1 MVTTYAVSCL
11 PYSLNTALSL
21 LFPDQDY
28 IMDPIMLTILHTLCG
43 LQFSINFIIY
53 TIMPSSV
60 RDMHVELFHKMKTS
74 FFSLCKHQ
82 LYQKLKVTLQSMLKS
97 CILPQQF
104 GRRKRKI
111 VFDIQQLP
119 DAKLQKR
126 VLKPKRF
133 IIDFD
138 DSGETYLWKIIRIL
152 FLPYIIWWNKGHIYY
167 WYYSLF
173 PHKLSLLQRTLS
185 IRMIGWSSQ

>member
-1 MVTTYAVSCL
+1 MDNQTYRRIILVLAMVMTYAVSCL

-21 LFPDQDY
+21 LFPDHDY
-28 IMDPIMLTILHTLCG
+28 VMDPIMLTILHTLCG

-53 TIMPSSV
+53 TIMPSPV
-60 RDMHVELFHKMKTS
+60 RDIHVELFQKMKTS
-74 FFSLCKHQ
+74 FISLCKNQ

-97 CILPQQF
+97 CILPQQI

-138 DSGETYLWKIIRIL
+138 DSGETYL
-152 FLPYIIWWNKGHIYY
+152 
-167 WYYSLF
+167 
-173 PHKLSLLQRTLS
+173 
-185 IRMIGWSSQ
+185 